1 MVEIYLINPTQ
12 LEKTPALYPPL
23 GIGYIVAVLKENGY
37 SPKVLDLAFDP
48 EIKQIKKIKG
58 GGAVYGF
65 TSTTTQFA
73 FARDVAEIIKKKDH
87 EGKII
92 FGGAHPTVVP
102 EQVIADKNIDVAV
115 LGEGEYTFLELV
127 QRIESGKPI
136 DDVKGIYYKENGRG
150 INTGERPFIEDL
162 DALPFPEQRDFDVEK
177 YFELKGYRELSII
190 SSRGCPGNC
199 KFCQPTV
206 RRIFGKKLR
215 YRSAGNVVDEIENL
229 IDRFRLDMLVI
240 SDDTFVSN
248 RKRVEDICNKI
259 IDRDI
264 QILWRVQTRVGMK
277 KETLK
282 LMKKSG
288 CFLVA
293 LGVESGSQEMLNR
306 MGKGITIEKIKDTFK
321 TCREVGILA
330 HAFLIVGYPGETKE
344 TIQQTFDLI
353 KDIKPLTTRVAIATP
368 YPGTYLYDIAQEQNL
383 ISSNDILKY
392 DHLFGMPT
400 LNLENL
406 SKEGVIAARDM
417 LEDHTMKIERVKDLG
432 RLFKDFIIFKKIIRM
447 SIKDPTFPMRMMGL
461 GLRGLQAKG
470 PKAIAPHLNNK

>member
-1 MVEIYLINPTQ
+1 MIDVYLIYPAQ

-23 GIGYIVAVLKENGY
+23 GIGYIDAILKENGY
-37 SPKVLDLAFDP
+37 SPKVIDLGFDP
-48 EIKQIKKIKG
+48 ELKQIEKIKEE
-58 GGAVYGF
+58 GAIYGF
-65 TSTTTQFA
+65 SSTTAQFA
-73 FARDVAEIIKKKDH
+73 FAKNVAEKIKKNDPD
-87 EGKII
+87 GKII
-92 FGGAHPTVVP
+92 FGGAHATVVP
-102 EQVIADKNIDVAV
+102 EQVLEDENIDVAI

-127 QRIESGKPI
+127 QKIESGKPI
-136 DDVKGIYYKENGRG
+136 NDLKGIYYKENGRK
-150 INTGERPFIEDL
+150 IQTRERPFIENL
-162 DALPFPEQRDFDVEK
+162 DDLPFPEQGDFDVEE
-177 YFELKGYRELSII
+177 YFKLKGFRELSII
-190 SSRGCPGNC
+190 TSRGCPGNC

-206 RRIFGKKLR
+206 RRMFGKKLR
-215 YRSAGNVVDEIENL
+215 YRSARNVVDEIEDL
-229 IDRFRLDMLVI
+229 IDKFRLDMLVI

-248 RKRVEDICNKI
+248 KKRVEDICNEI
-259 IDRDI
+259 IERDI

-293 LGVESGSQEMLNR
+293 LGVESGSQEMLNC

-330 HAFLIVGYPGETKE
+330 HAFLMVGYPGETKE
-344 TIQQTFDLI
+344 TIQQTFDII

-368 YPGTYLYDIAQEQNL
+368 YPGTYLYDLAKEQNL
-383 ISSNDILKY
+383 IYGDDILKY

-406 SKEGVIAARDM
+406 SKEEVIAAREM
-417 LEDHTMKIERVKDLG
+417 LEAHTMKKERIKDLG
-432 RLFKDFIIFKKIIRM
+432 RLFKDFIIVKKIIRM
-447 SIKDPTFPMRMMGL
+447 SINDPTFPMRMMGL

-470 PKAIAPHLNNK
+470 PEAIAPHLNKK